1 MTTFTLVEIQHNRRD
16 RNSFI
21 SNVIA
26 VYTNEQEAN
35 KEADWRKRT
44 CDPRLSEPRDS
55 YANQYMTRLTP
66 RDIEFRVLVTE
77 LITDKFTEF
86 ALKGTQQ

>member
-1 MTTFTLVEIQHNRRD
+1 MTTYTLVEIQHIRGERR
-16 RNSFI
+16 SYI

-26 VYTNEQEAN
+26 VYTNESEAN
-35 KEADWRKRT
+35 KEADWRTRT
-44 CDPRLSEPRDS
+44 CDPRLTQPRDS
-55 YANQYMTRLTP
+55 YHQRYITHLTP

-77 LITDKFTEF
+77 LITDNFTEF